1 MSTPI
6 HIIDGRGTKQR
17 VMVTSL
23 GQLVTAPISYDEV
36 KTISLNVDDAGFTF
50 YKPKAGE
57 QFVVTAIL
65 LTADKNVTTDCI
77 VEIYESAAEDSNVV
91 SGSVLSLEM
100 LKNTGRD
107 ITGLNFVASEG
118 VYINGKT
125 DDNNVSVTIMGY
137 YITKL

>member
-36 KTISLNVDDAGFTF
+36 KTISLNVDDTGFTF
-50 YKPKAGE
+50 YVPKAGG
-57 QFVVTAIL
+57 QFVITAVL

-77 VEIYESAAEDSNVV
+77 VEIFESAQEDSNVV
-91 SGSVLSLEM
+91 SESILVIEM

-107 ITGLNFVASEG
+107 ITGLNFLVSEG
-118 VYINGKT
+118 VYVNGKT
-125 DDNNVSVTIMGY
+125 DDNNVSATIMGY

>member
-6 HIIDGRGTKQR
+6 QIRSSNGDGFGAVVTKN
-17 VMVTSL
+17 
-23 GQLVTAPISYDEV
+23 GQLVTAPVAYDQV

-50 YKPKAGE
+50 YAPRAGQ
-57 QFVVTAIL
+57 QFVITAIL

-77 VEIYESAAEDSNVV
+77 VEIFESAAEDSNVV
-91 SGSVLSLEM
+91 SESILLIEM

-107 ITGLNFVASEG
+107 ITGLNFLVSEG
-118 VYINGKT
+118 VYVNGKT
-125 DDNNVSVTIMGY
+125 DDNNVSATIMGY